1 MRLIYINP
9 NQTFELYTGGNIIMP
24 TTHHPS
30 FNIENRGPAPI
41 RAVNYWAP
49 PFGDY
54 NQYAFID
61 IQPGETKF
69 FRRVPNAVYFYKVVV
84 INLSNY
90 QHTEAV
96 ITQFLPVHPLAEV

>member
-1 MRLIYINP
+1 
-9 NQTFELYTGGNIIMP
+9 MP

-69 FRRVPNAVYFYKVVV
+69 FRRVPNTVYFYKVVYP
-84 INLSNY
+84 SS
-90 QHTEAV
+90 
-96 ITQFLPVHPLAEV
+96 FKLPLCWLHSLTP